1 MGSSSLAAR
10 AVTAVALLAGFYI
23 LAIAIAAVLV
33 YIPYAE
39 WVYAHRIHFK
49 LAFGCIAAAAVI
61 IWSIVPRIDRF
72 TAPGPELR
80 PDRHPDLF
88 KAIREVGERTSQE
101 LPASVYVVPE
111 MNAWVTQRGG
121 FMGIGSNRVMGIGLP
136 LLQVTSVS
144 QFKAILAHEFGHYHG
159 GDTSLGPWIYKTR
172 RAIGRTLWNLGEGS
186 WIQKPFIWYGN
197 LFLRITHAIS
207 RQQEYAADRLAAR
220 IYGPDAAIAGLRAV
234 YGYSSPFQSYWY
246 NEVSPV
252 LGAGRRPPLA
262 EGFQRFVAAPLT
274 AAAVQSS
281 LEEEMQRR
289 EEDPYETH
297 PSLPK
302 RIAALSSLPK
312 RKPPEKDPPAL
323 SLLRDVPALETEL
336 VSHIGDEQKTQE
348 LKPIDWDA
356 VGSEIYQP
364 LWEGAVGKHAAVFG
378 SLTAETITGA
388 ASDLASFGEKLVQQG
403 DPVTGEEERKQQAAG
418 LLGAALTLSLHRQ
431 GWNLRVMPGEEVTL
445 ERGGVSLQPFAVVK
459 ELSDGK
465 MKGEDW
471 KRRCAEAGIAS
482 VPLYQAR
489 A

>member
-10 AVTAVALLAGFYI
+10 ALTAVALLVGFYI
-23 LAIAIAAVLV
+23 LALSIAAVLV

-39 WVYAHRIHFK
+39 LVYAHRIHFK

-61 IWSIVPRIDRF
+61 LWSIVPHIDRF
-72 TAPGPELR
+72 VAPGPELR
-80 PDRHPDLF
+80 PERHPELF
-88 KAIREVGERTSQE
+88 KAIREVGERTKQE
-101 LPASVYVVPE
+101 LPASVYIVPE

-136 LLQVTSVS
+136 LLQITTVS
-144 QFKAILAHEFGHYHG
+144 QFKAILAHEFGHYYG

-172 RAIGRTLWNLGEGS
+172 RAIGRTLYSLGEGS

-234 YGYSSPFQSYWY
+234 YGYSSLFQSYWY

-252 LGAGRRPPLA
+252 LNAGRRPPLA
-262 EGFQRFVAAPLT
+262 EGFQRFVDAPPT

-281 LEEEMQRR
+281 LEEEMQGR
-289 EEDPYETH
+289 EENSYETH

-302 RIAALSSLPK
+302 RIEALSSLPK
-312 RKPPEKDPPAL
+312 RKPTEKDPLAL
-323 SLLRDVPALETEL
+323 SLLRDVPALEIEMF
-336 VSHIGDEQKTQE
+336 SHIGDEQNMKE
-348 LKPIDWDA
+348 LKPINWDA
-356 VGSEIYQP
+356 VGREIYQP

-378 SLTAETITGA
+378 ALTAETITNA
-388 ASDLASFGEKLVQQG
+388 ASDLASFGEKLVQPG
-403 DPVTGEEERKQQAAG
+403 EPAAGEEERRQRAAG

-431 GWNLRVMPGEEVTL
+431 GWTMRLMPGEEVIL
-445 ERGGVSLQPFAVVK
+445 ERGGVSLQPFVVVK
-459 ELSDGK
+459 ELADGK

-471 KRRCAEAGIAS
+471 KRRCAEAGIAGR
-482 VPLYQAR
+482 PLYQAR
-489 A
+489 S